1 MILINN
7 SKIINKFKV
16 MSLRDFDL
24 LSPKISLYYYGR
36 IRHSAIFGGILTI
49 IMISFCIIYIINIFL
64 ETYANASSTFHYYK
78 HFFRDPGIYSF
89 NSTDGIFHYFQIYNP
104 KNNTQV
110 SFNTKYIHLFMSY
123 IKEDYKLNP
132 EILSENDHWVYDIC
146 REGIDDKNLSKE
158 LFINTTFKNGMC
170 LRYYYNSNIGEY
182 YPIED
187 YINFMYPNISNFG
200 INNDNHIGTI
210 IQKCNNNSILTK
222 LFGICGD
229 ESEIE
234 DYFNKNYGINFNIL
248 DSEII
253 PSKYGKET
261 YNFIYGISNT
271 MKQKKIIETNII
283 ISPLKIDIKGGIFFS
298 SDDKKQSYTLQD
310 NYFIDESSYK
320 NSHILSIYNFC
331 LSKTGYI
338 LKSSKLTVYD
348 SFPKIGGIIQLIYYI
363 FYGINYIYNRFTIVN
378 DTKQLFFT
386 LHSNN
391 EKAKGKIKDFSEM
404 VNEIRLKSPILKNTM
419 KSFKRFSCIEKNDE
433 SHFIESKIN
442 NIFIKTDFNF
452 NKYTPDSSIHKNY
465 DIDNSKSLSIFPFM
479 SDKDL
484 SIFKSNKSNKYLNI
498 SDKKLF
504 TDNSDIISDKL
515 IKKKMNKRLSEED
528 FEKSYNFHKN
538 EKKNEKNIHIEKSK
552 KPDLKKIRKKPKSI
566 EKNDF
571 HFGFSNNNMMD
582 KEIYHFRNILQKYF
596 LHKKNSFIY
605 EKMKLEQIDKHY
617 NFVKYFASLICY
629 RVPKNYYSTFRIFR
643 EKLISEEHI
652 FRAYNCLYL
661 FEKCFDIQ
669 DPQKIDIIELYKNL

>member
-16 MSLRDFDL
+16 MSLKDFDL

-123 IKEDYKLNP
+123 IKEDYKINP

-146 REGIDDKNLSKE
+146 REGIDNKNLSKD

-182 YPIED
+182 YPVED
-187 YINFMYPNISNFG
+187 YINFIYPNISNFG

-210 IQKCNNNSILTK
+210 IEKCNNNSILTK

-271 MKQKKIIETNII
+271 MKQKKIIETNLI
-283 ISPLKIDIKGGIFFS
+283 ISPLKIDIKQGIFFS
-298 SDDKKQSYTLQD
+298 SDDKKQSYTLHD
-310 NYFIDESSYK
+310 NYFIDEGTYK

-338 LKSSKLTVYD
+338 LKSTNLTVYD

-391 EKAKGKIKDFSEM
+391 EKAKAKVKDFSEM
-404 VNEIRLKSPILKNTM
+404 VNEIRQKTQILKNTM

-452 NKYTPDSSIHKNY
+452 NKYTPDSSYHRNY

-515 IKKKMNKRLSEED
+515 IKKKMNKRLSSEL
-528 FEKSYNFHKN
+528 EKSYNFHKN
-538 EKKNEKNIHIEKSK
+538 EKKNEKINHIEKNK
-552 KPDLKKIRKKPKSI
+552 KPDLTKIRKKPKSI

-582 KEIYHFRNILQKYF
+582 KEIYHFRNVLQKYF
-596 LHKKNSFIY
+596 LHKKNSFMY
-605 EKMKLEQIDKHY
+605 EKLKLDQIDKHY
-617 NFVKYFASLICY
+617 NFIKYFASLICY

-652 FRAYNCLYL
+652 FRAFNCLYL

>member
-1 MILINN
+1 
-7 SKIINKFKV
+7 
-16 MSLRDFDL
+16 MSLKDFDL

-123 IKEDYKLNP
+123 IKEDYKINP

-146 REGIDDKNLSKE
+146 REGIDNKNLSKE

-182 YPIED
+182 YPVED
-187 YINFMYPNISNFG
+187 YINFIYPNISNFG

-210 IQKCNNNSILTK
+210 IEKCNNNSILTK

-253 PSKYGKET
+253 PSNYGKET

-271 MKQKKIIETNII
+271 MKQKKIIETNLI
-283 ISPLKIDIKGGIFFS
+283 ISPLKIDIKQGIFFS
-298 SDDKKQSYTLQD
+298 SDDKKQSYTLHD
-310 NYFIDESSYK
+310 NYFIDEGTYK

-338 LKSSKLTVYD
+338 LKSTNLTVYD

-391 EKAKGKIKDFSEM
+391 EKAKAKVKDFSEM
-404 VNEIRLKSPILKNTM
+404 VNEIRQKTQILKNTM

-452 NKYTPDSSIHKNY
+452 NKYTPDSSYHRNY

-515 IKKKMNKRLSEED
+515 IKKKMNKRLSSEL
-528 FEKSYNFHKN
+528 EKSYNFHKN
-538 EKKNEKNIHIEKSK
+538 EKKNEKNNHIGKNK

-566 EKNDF
+566 EKNEF

-582 KEIYHFRNILQKYF
+582 KEIYHFRNVLQKYF
-596 LHKKNSFIY
+596 LHKKNSFMY
-605 EKMKLEQIDKHY
+605 EKLKLDQIDKHY
-617 NFVKYFASLICY
+617 NFIKYFASLICY

-652 FRAYNCLYL
+652 FRAFNCLYL

>member
-1 MILINN
+1 
-7 SKIINKFKV
+7 
-16 MSLRDFDL
+16 MSLKDFDL

-271 MKQKKIIETNII
+271 MKQKKIIETNLI
-283 ISPLKIDIKGGIFFS
+283 ISPLKIDIKEGIFFS
-298 SDDKKQSYTLQD
+298 SDDKKQSYTLHD
-310 NYFIDESSYK
+310 NYFIDEGTYK

-338 LKSSKLTVYD
+338 LKSSNLTVYD

-391 EKAKGKIKDFSEM
+391 EKAKAKVKDFSEM
-404 VNEIRLKSPILKNTM
+404 VNEIRQKTQILKNTM

-452 NKYTPDSSIHKNY
+452 NKYTPDSSYHRNY

-528 FEKSYNFHKN
+528 LEKSFYFHKN
-538 EKKNEKNIHIEKSK
+538 EKKNEKINHIEKNK
-552 KPDLKKIRKKPKSI
+552 KPDLTKIRKKPKSI

>member
-1 MILINN
+1 
-7 SKIINKFKV
+7 

-36 IRHSAIFGGILTI
+36 IRHSANFGGILTI
-49 IMISFCIIYIINIFL
+49 IMIFFCIIYIINIFL
-64 ETYANASSTFHYYK
+64 ETYANASSTLHYYK
-78 HFFRDPGIYSF
+78 HFFKDPGIYNFS
-89 NSTDGIFHYFQIYNP
+89 NTDGIFHYFQIYNP

-123 IKEDYKLNP
+123 IQEDYKINP
-132 EILSENDHWVYDIC
+132 ELLSENDHWVYDNC
-146 REGIDDKNLSKE
+146 REGIDNKYLSKD

-170 LRYYYNSNIGEY
+170 LRYYYNSTIGEY

-187 YINFMYPNISNFG
+187 YINFIYPNISN
-200 INNDNHIGTI
+200 NHIGTI
-210 IQKCNNNSILTK
+210 IEKCNNNSILTK

-229 ESEIE
+229 EDEIE

-248 DSEII
+248 ASEII
-253 PSKYGKET
+253 PSNHGKET
-261 YNFIYGISNT
+261 YEFIYGISNT
-271 MKQKKIIETNII
+271 IKQKKIIETNLI
-283 ISPLKIDIKGGIFFS
+283 ISPLKIDIKGGIFS
-298 SDDKKQSYTLQD
+298 SSNDKKQSYSLHD
-310 NYFIDESSYK
+310 NYIIDEGSYK

-338 LKSSKLTVYD
+338 LKSSNLTVYD

-386 LHSNN
+386 LNSNN
-391 EKAKGKIKDFSEM
+391 EKAKGKVKVFSEM
-404 VNEIRLKSPILKNTM
+404 VNDIRQKNKILKNTM

-452 NKYTPDSSIHKNY
+452 NKYTPDSSFQRNY
-465 DIDNSKSLSIFPFM
+465 DMDNSKSLSIFPFM

-484 SIFKSNKSNKYLNI
+484 SILKSNKSNKYLNI
-498 SDKKLF
+498 SDKKIF
-504 TDNSDIISDKL
+504 MENSDNISDKL
-515 IKKKMNKRLSEED
+515 NKKKVNNKLSDED
-528 FEKSYNFHKN
+528 LEKSYNIHKT
-538 EKKNEKNIHIEKSK
+538 EKKNEKNRKSEF
-552 KPDLKKIRKKPKSI
+552 KKIRKKPKSI

-571 HFGFSNNNMMD
+571 HFGFSNNNMMN
-582 KEIYHFRNILQKYF
+582 KEAFYFRNLLQKYF

-617 NFVKYFASLICY
+617 YFARYFASLFCY
-629 RVPKNYYSTFRIFR
+629 RIPKNYYTTFRIFR

-661 FEKCFDIQ
+661 FEKCFEIQ
-669 DPQKIDIIELYKNL
+669 DPQKIDIIELYRNL

>member
-1 MILINN
+1 
-7 SKIINKFKV
+7 

-36 IRHSAIFGGILTI
+36 IRHSANFGGILTI
-49 IMISFCIIYIINIFL
+49 IMIFLCIIYIINIFL
-64 ETYANASSTFHYYK
+64 ETYANASSTLHYYK
-78 HFFRDPGIYSF
+78 HFFKDPGIYNFS
-89 NSTDGIFHYFQIYNP
+89 NTDGIFHYFQIYNP
-104 KNNTQV
+104 KNNTHV

-123 IKEDYKLNP
+123 IQEDYKINP
-132 EILSENDHWVYDIC
+132 ELLSENDHWVYDNC
-146 REGIDDKNLSKE
+146 REGIDNKYLSKD

-187 YINFMYPNISNFG
+187 YINFIYPNISNVG
-200 INNDNHIGTI
+200 INNNNHIGTI
-210 IQKCNNNSILTK
+210 IEKCNNNSILTK

-229 ESEIE
+229 EDEIE

-248 DSEII
+248 ASEII
-253 PSKYGKET
+253 PSNHGKET
-261 YNFIYGISNT
+261 YEFIYGISNT
-271 MKQKKIIETNII
+271 IKQKKIIETNLI
-283 ISPLKIDIKGGIFFS
+283 ISPLKIDIKGGIFS
-298 SDDKKQSYTLQD
+298 SSIDKKQSYSLHD
-310 NYFIDESSYK
+310 NYIIDEGSYK

-338 LKSSKLTVYD
+338 LKSSNLTVYD

-386 LHSNN
+386 LNSNN
-391 EKAKGKIKDFSEM
+391 EKAKGKVKVFSEM
-404 VNEIRLKSPILKNTM
+404 VNDIRQKNKILKNTM

-452 NKYTPDSSIHKNY
+452 NKYTPDSSFQRNY
-465 DIDNSKSLSIFPFM
+465 DMDNSKSLSIFPFM

-484 SIFKSNKSNKYLNI
+484 SILKSNKSNKYLNI
-498 SDKKLF
+498 SDKKIF
-504 TDNSDIISDKL
+504 MENSDNISDKL
-515 IKKKMNKRLSEED
+515 NKKKVNNKLSDED
-528 FEKSYNFHKN
+528 LEKSYNIHKT
-538 EKKNEKNIHIEKSK
+538 EKKNEKNRKSEF
-552 KPDLKKIRKKPKSI
+552 KKIRKKPKSI

-571 HFGFSNNNMMD
+571 HFGFSNNNMMN
-582 KEIYHFRNILQKYF
+582 KEAFYFRNLLQKYF

-617 NFVKYFASLICY
+617 YFARYFASLFCY
-629 RVPKNYYSTFRIFR
+629 RIPKNYYTTFRIFR
-643 EKLISEEHI
+643 EKLLSEEHI

-661 FEKCFDIQ
+661 FEKCFEIQ
-669 DPQKIDIIELYKNL
+669 DPQKIDIIELYRNL

>member
-1 MILINN
+1 
-7 SKIINKFKV
+7 

-36 IRHSAIFGGILTI
+36 IRHSANFGGILTI
-49 IMISFCIIYIINIFL
+49 IMIFFCIIYIINIFL
-64 ETYANASSTFHYYK
+64 ETYANASSTLHYYK
-78 HFFRDPGIYSF
+78 HFFKDPGIYNFS
-89 NSTDGIFHYFQIYNP
+89 NTDGIFHYFQIYNP

-123 IKEDYKLNP
+123 IQEDYKINP
-132 EILSENDHWVYDIC
+132 ELLSENDHWVYDNC
-146 REGIDDKNLSKE
+146 REGIDNKYLSKD

-187 YINFMYPNISNFG
+187 YINFIYPNISNVG
-200 INNDNHIGTI
+200 INNNNHIGTI
-210 IQKCNNNSILTK
+210 IEKCNNNSILTK

-229 ESEIE
+229 EDEIE

-248 DSEII
+248 ASEII
-253 PSKYGKET
+253 PSNHGKET
-261 YNFIYGISNT
+261 YEFIYGISNT
-271 MKQKKIIETNII
+271 IKQKKIIETNLI

-538 EKKNEKNIHIEKSK
+538 EKKNEKNNHNEKNK

-617 NFVKYFASLICY
+617 YFARYFASLFCY
-629 RVPKNYYSTFRIFR
+629 RIPKNYYTTFRIFR

-661 FEKCFDIQ
+661 FEKCFEIQ

>member
-1 MILINN
+1 
-7 SKIINKFKV
+7 

-123 IKEDYKLNP
+123 IKEDYKINP

-146 REGIDDKNLSKE
+146 REGIDNKNLSKD

-182 YPIED
+182 YPVED
-187 YINFMYPNISNFG
+187 YINFIYPNISNFG

-210 IQKCNNNSILTK
+210 IEKCNNNSILTK

-271 MKQKKIIETNII
+271 MKQKKIIETNLI

-298 SDDKKQSYTLQD
+298 NDDKKQSYTLHD
-310 NYFIDESSYK
+310 NYFIDEGSYK

-338 LKSSKLTVYD
+338 LKSTNLTVYD

-391 EKAKGKIKDFSEM
+391 EKAKAKVKDFSEM
-404 VNEIRLKSPILKNTM
+404 VNEIRQKTQILKNTM

-452 NKYTPDSSIHKNY
+452 NKYTPDSSYHRNY

-515 IKKKMNKRLSEED
+515 IKKKMNKRLSSEL
-528 FEKSYNFHKN
+528 EKSYNFHKN
-538 EKKNEKNIHIEKSK
+538 EKKNEKINHIEKNK
-552 KPDLKKIRKKPKSI
+552 KPDLTKIRKKPKSI

-582 KEIYHFRNILQKYF
+582 KEIYHFRNVLQKYF
-596 LHKKNSFIY
+596 LHKKNSFMY
-605 EKMKLEQIDKHY
+605 EKLKLDQIDKHY
-617 NFVKYFASLICY
+617 NFIKYFASLICY

-652 FRAYNCLYL
+652 FRAFNCLYL

>member
-1 MILINN
+1 
-7 SKIINKFKV
+7 

-36 IRHSAIFGGILTI
+36 IRHSANFGGILTI
-49 IMISFCIIYIINIFL
+49 IMIFFCIIYIINIFL
-64 ETYANASSTFHYYK
+64 ETYANASSTLHYYK
-78 HFFRDPGIYSF
+78 HFFKDPGIYNFS
-89 NSTDGIFHYFQIYNP
+89 NTDGIFHYFQIYNP

-123 IKEDYKLNP
+123 IQEDYKINP
-132 EILSENDHWVYDIC
+132 ELLSENDHWVYDNC
-146 REGIDDKNLSKE
+146 REGIDNKYLSKD

-170 LRYYYNSNIGEY
+170 LRYYYNSTIGEY

-187 YINFMYPNISNFG
+187 YINFIYPNISNVG
-200 INNDNHIGTI
+200 INNNNHIGTI
-210 IQKCNNNSILTK
+210 IEKCNNNSILTK

-271 MKQKKIIETNII
+271 MKQKKIIETNLI
-283 ISPLKIDIKGGIFFS
+283 ISPLKIDIKGGIFS
-298 SDDKKQSYTLQD
+298 SSNDKKQSYSLHD
-310 NYFIDESSYK
+310 NYIIDEGSYK

-338 LKSSKLTVYD
+338 LKSSNLTVYD

-386 LHSNN
+386 LNSNN
-391 EKAKGKIKDFSEM
+391 EKAKGKVKVFSEM
-404 VNEIRLKSPILKNTM
+404 VNDIRQKNKILKNTM

-452 NKYTPDSSIHKNY
+452 NKYTPDSSFQRNY
-465 DIDNSKSLSIFPFM
+465 DMDNSKSLSIFPFM

-484 SIFKSNKSNKYLNI
+484 SILKSNKSNKYLNI
-498 SDKKLF
+498 SDKKIF
-504 TDNSDIISDKL
+504 MENSDNISDKL
-515 IKKKMNKRLSEED
+515 NKKKVNNKLSDED
-528 FEKSYNFHKN
+528 LEKSYNIHKT
-538 EKKNEKNIHIEKSK
+538 EKKNEKNRKSEF
-552 KPDLKKIRKKPKSI
+552 KKIRKKPKSI

-571 HFGFSNNNMMD
+571 HFGFSNNNMMN
-582 KEIYHFRNILQKYF
+582 KEAFYFRNLLQKYF

-617 NFVKYFASLICY
+617 YFARYFASLFCY
-629 RVPKNYYSTFRIFR
+629 RIPKNYYTTFRIFR

-661 FEKCFDIQ
+661 FEKCFEIQ
-669 DPQKIDIIELYKNL
+669 DPQKIDIIELYRNL

>member
-1 MILINN
+1 
-7 SKIINKFKV
+7 
-16 MSLRDFDL
+16 
-24 LSPKISLYYYGR
+24 
-36 IRHSAIFGGILTI
+36 
-49 IMISFCIIYIINIFL
+49 
-64 ETYANASSTFHYYK
+64 
-78 HFFRDPGIYSF
+78 
-89 NSTDGIFHYFQIYNP
+89 
-104 KNNTQV
+104 
-110 SFNTKYIHLFMSY
+110 MSY
-123 IKEDYKLNP
+123 IKEDYKINP

-146 REGIDDKNLSKE
+146 REGIDNKNLSKD

-187 YINFMYPNISNFG
+187 YINFIYPNISNFG

-210 IQKCNNNSILTK
+210 IEKCNNNSILTK

-253 PSKYGKET
+253 PSNYGKET

-271 MKQKKIIETNII
+271 MKQKKIIETNLI
-283 ISPLKIDIKGGIFFS
+283 ISPLKIDIKQGIFFS
-298 SDDKKQSYTLQD
+298 SDDKKQSYTLHD
-310 NYFIDESSYK
+310 NYFIDEGTYK

-338 LKSSKLTVYD
+338 LKSTNLTVYD

-391 EKAKGKIKDFSEM
+391 EKAKAKVKDFSEM
-404 VNEIRLKSPILKNTM
+404 VNEIRQKTQILKNTM

-452 NKYTPDSSIHKNY
+452 NKYTPDSSYHRNY

-528 FEKSYNFHKN
+528 LEKSFNFHKN
-538 EKKNEKNIHIEKSK
+538 EKKNEKNNHNEKNK

-566 EKNDF
+566 EKNEF
-571 HFGFSNNNMMD
+571 HFGFSNNHMMD
-582 KEIYHFRNILQKYF
+582 KEIYHFRNVLQKYF

-605 EKMKLEQIDKHY
+605 EKMKLEQIDKYY

>member
-1 MILINN
+1 
-7 SKIINKFKV
+7 

>member
-1 MILINN
+1 
-7 SKIINKFKV
+7 

-187 YINFMYPNISNFG
+187 YINFIYPNISNFG

-210 IQKCNNNSILTK
+210 IEKCNNNSILTK

-271 MKQKKIIETNII
+271 MKQKKIIETNLI
-283 ISPLKIDIKGGIFFS
+283 ISPLKIDIKQGIFFS
-298 SDDKKQSYTLQD
+298 SDDKKQSYTLHD
-310 NYFIDESSYK
+310 NYFIDEGTYK

-338 LKSSKLTVYD
+338 LKSTNLTVYD

-391 EKAKGKIKDFSEM
+391 EKAKGKVKDFTDM
-404 VNEIRLKSPILKNTM
+404 VNEIRQKNQILKNTM

-452 NKYTPDSSIHKNY
+452 NKYTPDSSYHRNY

-515 IKKKMNKRLSEED
+515 IKKKMNKRLSSEL
-528 FEKSYNFHKN
+528 EKSYNFHKN
-538 EKKNEKNIHIEKSK
+538 EKKNEKINHIEKNK
-552 KPDLKKIRKKPKSI
+552 KPDLIKIRKKPKSI

-582 KEIYHFRNILQKYF
+582 KEIYHFRNVLQKYF
-596 LHKKNSFIY
+596 LHKKNSFMY
-605 EKMKLEQIDKHY
+605 EKLKLDQIDKHY
-617 NFVKYFASLICY
+617 NFIKYFASLICY

>member
-1 MILINN
+1 
-7 SKIINKFKV
+7 

-24 LSPKISLYYYGR
+24 LSPNISLYYYGR
-36 IRHSAIFGGILTI
+36 IRHSANFGGILTI

-64 ETYANASSTFHYYK
+64 EAYATSTFQYYK
-78 HFFRDPGIYSF
+78 YFFKDPGIYNFS
-89 NSTDGIFHYFQIYNP
+89 NTDGIFHYFQIYNP
-104 KNNTQV
+104 KNNSQA

-123 IKEDYKLNP
+123 IQEDYKINP
-132 EILSENDHWVYDIC
+132 ELLSENDHWVYDNC
-146 REGIDDKNLSKE
+146 REGIDNKNLSEE

-187 YINFMYPNISNFG
+187 YINFIYPNISNFG
-200 INNDNHIGTI
+200 INNDIRIGTI
-210 IQKCNNNSILTK
+210 IEKCNNNSILTK

-229 ESEIE
+229 ENEIE
-234 DYFNKNYGINFNIL
+234 DYFNINYGINFNIL
-248 DSEII
+248 ANEII
-253 PSKYGKET
+253 PSNYGKET

-271 MKQKKIIETNII
+271 MKQKKIIETNLII
-283 ISPLKIDIKGGIFFS
+283 RPLKIDIKGGIFS
-298 SDDKKQSYTLQD
+298 SSKDKRQSYTLHD
-310 NYFIDESSYK
+310 NYIIEEGSYK
-320 NSHILSIYNFC
+320 NNHILSIYNFC
-331 LSKTGYI
+331 LSKSGYI
-338 LKSSKLTVYD
+338 VKSSKLTVYD
-348 SFPKIGGIIQLIYYI
+348 SFPKIVGIIQLIYYL

-378 DTKQLFFT
+378 DTKKLFFT

-391 EKAKGKIKDFSEM
+391 EKAKGKVKDFSKM
-404 VNEIRLKSPILKNTM
+404 VNEIRQKNNILKNTM

-452 NKYTPDSSIHKNY
+452 NKFTPDSSIQGNY

-504 TDNSDIISDKL
+504 TDNSDIISDKHY
-515 IKKKMNKRLSEED
+515 KKKWNKRLSEQD
-528 FEKSYNFHKN
+528 LDKSNNFPKI
-538 EKKNEKNIHIEKSK
+538 EKKIDKNNNEKNR
-552 KPDLKKIRKKPKSI
+552 KPDVKKIRKKPKSI
-566 EKNDF
+566 EKNEF
-571 HFGFSNNNMMD
+571 HFGISNNNMMD
-582 KEIYHFRNILQKYF
+582 KEIHHFRNVLQKYF
-596 LHKKNSFIY
+596 HHKKKSFVY
-605 EKMKLEQIDKHY
+605 EKMKLEQIDKY
-617 NFVKYFASLICY
+617 YKFIKYISSLICY
-629 RVPKNYYSTFRIFR
+629 KVPRNYYSTFRVFR

>member
-1 MILINN
+1 
-7 SKIINKFKV
+7 

-36 IRHSAIFGGILTI
+36 IRHSANFGGILTI
-49 IMISFCIIYIINIFL
+49 IMIFFCIIYIINIFL
-64 ETYANASSTFHYYK
+64 ETYANASSTLHYYK
-78 HFFRDPGIYSF
+78 HFFKDPGIYNFS
-89 NSTDGIFHYFQIYNP
+89 NTDGIFHYFQIYNP
-104 KNNTQV
+104 KNNTHV

-123 IKEDYKLNP
+123 IQEDYKINP
-132 EILSENDHWVYDIC
+132 ELLSENDHWVYDNC
-146 REGIDDKNLSKE
+146 REGIDNKYLSKD

-170 LRYYYNSNIGEY
+170 LRYYYNSTIGEY

-187 YINFMYPNISNFG
+187 YINFIYPNISNVG
-200 INNDNHIGTI
+200 IINNNHIGTI
-210 IQKCNNNSILTK
+210 IEKCNNNSILTK

-229 ESEIE
+229 EDEIE

-248 DSEII
+248 ASEII
-253 PSKYGKET
+253 PSNHGKET
-261 YNFIYGISNT
+261 YEFIYGISNT
-271 MKQKKIIETNII
+271 IKQKKIIETNLI
-283 ISPLKIDIKGGIFFS
+283 ISPLKIDIKGGIFS
-298 SDDKKQSYTLQD
+298 SSIDKKQSYSLHD
-310 NYFIDESSYK
+310 NYIIDEGSYK

-331 LSKTGYI
+331 LSKNGYI
-338 LKSSKLTVYD
+338 LKSSNLTVYD

-386 LHSNN
+386 LNSNN
-391 EKAKGKIKDFSEM
+391 EKAKGKVKVFSEM
-404 VNEIRLKSPILKNTM
+404 VNDIRQKNKILKNTM

-452 NKYTPDSSIHKNY
+452 NKYTPDSSFQRNY
-465 DIDNSKSLSIFPFM
+465 DMDNSKSLSIFPFM

-484 SIFKSNKSNKYLNI
+484 SILKSNKSNKYLNI
-498 SDKKLF
+498 SDKKIF
-504 TDNSDIISDKL
+504 MENSDNISDKL
-515 IKKKMNKRLSEED
+515 NKKKVNNKLSDED
-528 FEKSYNFHKN
+528 LEKSYNIHKT
-538 EKKNEKNIHIEKSK
+538 EKKNEKNRKSEF
-552 KPDLKKIRKKPKSI
+552 KKIRKKPKSI

-571 HFGFSNNNMMD
+571 HFGFSNNNMMN
-582 KEIYHFRNILQKYF
+582 KEAFYFRNLLQKYF

-617 NFVKYFASLICY
+617 YFARYFASLFCY
-629 RVPKNYYSTFRIFR
+629 RIPKNYYSIFRIFR

-661 FEKCFDIQ
+661 FEKCFEIQ
-669 DPQKIDIIELYKNL
+669 DPQKIDIIELYRNL

>member
-1 MILINN
+1 
-7 SKIINKFKV
+7 

-36 IRHSAIFGGILTI
+36 IRHSANFGGILTI
-49 IMISFCIIYIINIFL
+49 IMIFFCIIYIINIFL
-64 ETYANASSTFHYYK
+64 ETYANASSTLHYYK
-78 HFFRDPGIYSF
+78 HFFKDPGIYNFS
-89 NSTDGIFHYFQIYNP
+89 NTDGIFHYFQIYNP

-123 IKEDYKLNP
+123 IQEDYKINP
-132 EILSENDHWVYDIC
+132 ELLSENDHWVYDNC
-146 REGIDDKNLSKE
+146 REGIDNKYLSKD

-170 LRYYYNSNIGEY
+170 LRYYYNSTIGEY

-187 YINFMYPNISNFG
+187 YINFIYPNISNVG
-200 INNDNHIGTI
+200 INNNNHIGTI
-210 IQKCNNNSILTK
+210 IEKCNNNSILTK

-229 ESEIE
+229 EDEIE
-234 DYFNKNYGINFNIL
+234 DYFNKNYGISFNIL
-248 DSEII
+248 ASEII
-253 PSKYGKET
+253 PSNHGKET
-261 YNFIYGISNT
+261 YEFIYGISNT
-271 MKQKKIIETNII
+271 IKQKKIIETNLI
-283 ISPLKIDIKGGIFFS
+283 ISPLKIDIKGGIFS
-298 SDDKKQSYTLQD
+298 SSNDKKQSYSLHD
-310 NYFIDESSYK
+310 NYIIDEGSYK

-338 LKSSKLTVYD
+338 LKSSNLTVYD

-386 LHSNN
+386 LNSNN
-391 EKAKGKIKDFSEM
+391 EKAKGKVKVFSEM
-404 VNEIRLKSPILKNTM
+404 VNDIRQKNKILKNTM

-452 NKYTPDSSIHKNY
+452 NKYTPDSSFQRNY
-465 DIDNSKSLSIFPFM
+465 DMDNSKSLSIFPFM

-484 SIFKSNKSNKYLNI
+484 SILKSNKSNKYLNI
-498 SDKKLF
+498 SDKKIF
-504 TDNSDIISDKL
+504 MENSDNISDKL
-515 IKKKMNKRLSEED
+515 NKKKVNNKLSDED
-528 FEKSYNFHKN
+528 LEKSYNIHKT
-538 EKKNEKNIHIEKSK
+538 EKKNEKNRKSEF
-552 KPDLKKIRKKPKSI
+552 KKIRKKPKSI

-571 HFGFSNNNMMD
+571 HFGFSNNNMMN
-582 KEIYHFRNILQKYF
+582 KEAFYFRNLLQKYF

-617 NFVKYFASLICY
+617 YFARYFASLFCY
-629 RVPKNYYSTFRIFR
+629 RIPKNYYTTFRIFR

-661 FEKCFDIQ
+661 FEKCFEIQ
-669 DPQKIDIIELYKNL
+669 DPQKIDIIELYRNL